1 MLLPHTSTISRPI
14 VDGFAQLLFVYFG
27 CGAAASNVHK
37 TPNGEW
43 DSASVVAIA
52 LVFGLSITVLAYAT
66 SHTSGGHINCAVT
79 FALTLTG
86 KCHPVRGLCY
96 LIAQLLGSMAGA
108 GLLAATTSGHSVIL
122 DRSGGYGA
130 NGLQLPSVGIGNALI
145 AEIMG
150 TALLV
155 YVVLESACNSK
166 AVTTEGQSSV
176 LGNKQNLAPIPIGL
190 AVFVAHIVLIPIT
203 GCSINPTRSFGP
215 SVVANSWANHW
226 IWWVG
231 PLLGS
236 LIACVVWLGASAI
249 AGFPAATPAAAADA
263 KKYEAAEDVTT
274 SRA

>member
-1 MLLPHTSTISRPI
+1 MPI
-14 VDGFAQLLFVYFG
+14 VARFAQLLFVYFG
-27 CGAAASNVHK
+27 CGSAASNVHK
-37 TPNGEW
+37 TAAGEW

-52 LVFGLSITVLAYAT
+52 LVFGLMITTLAYAT
-66 SHTSGGHINCAVT
+66 AHSSGGHINCAVT

-86 KCHPVRGLCY
+86 KCHPVRGVCY
-96 LIAQLLGSMAGA
+96 VIAQLMGSVVGA
-108 GLLAATTSGHSVIL
+108 GILAATTSGHTVVL

-130 NGLQLPSVGIGNALI
+130 NGLQLQTIGVGNALV

-155 YVVLESACNSK
+155 YTVLESAVN
-166 AVTTEGQSSV
+166 AQAITTEGESAV

-190 AVFVAHIVLIPIT
+190 AVFAAHIVLIPIT

-215 SVVANSWANHW
+215 SVVANSWDNHW

-236 LIACVVWLGASAI
+236 LIASIVWLGASAI
-249 AGFPAATPAAAADA
+249 AGFPAATTPANA
-263 KKYEAAEDVTT
+263 KKYEGAEDASTA